1 MKILQVITSLQTGG
15 AEALV
20 CQMIPRFRAMGHQVD
35 LCLFNGMETPLLE
48 QLRKHKDLRVHIL
61 GHSYYN
67 PWYIVK
73 LARIMRDYDVIHTH
87 NSSPQLFVAIANLF
101 CRKKLVT
108 TEHSTNNRKREHPM
122 FSFVDKWMY
131 RQYNSV
137 VCISGIAEDK
147 LREYLR

>member
-15 AEALV
+15 AETLV

-48 QLRKHKDLRVHIL
+48 QLRKHEDVRIL
-61 GHSYYN
+61 VLGRSYYN

-73 LARIMRDYDVIHTH
+73 LASIMRDYDVIHTH

-147 LREYLR
+147 LKEYLR

>member
-1 MKILQVITSLQTGG
+1 M
-15 AEALV
+15 
-20 CQMIPRFRAMGHQVD
+20 CQMIPRFRAIGHQVD
-35 LCLFNGMETPLLE
+35 LCLFNGVETPLLE
-48 QLRKHKDLRVHIL
+48 QLRKHEDVRIHVL
-61 GHSYYN
+61 GRSYYN

-108 TEHSTNNRKREHPM
+108 TEHSTNNRKREQGGILRLA
-122 FSFVDKWMY
+122 DRWMY

-137 VCISGIAEDK
+137 VCISDIAEEK
-147 LREYLR
+147 LKEYLR

>member
-1 MKILQVITSLQTGG
+1 M
-15 AEALV
+15 

-35 LCLFNGMETPLLE
+35 LCLFNGMETPLLAK
-48 QLRKHKDLRVHIL
+48 LRKHGDVKVYVL

-67 PWYIVK
+67 PWYVVK
-73 LARIMRDYDVIHTH
+73 LARIMRGYDVIHTH

-101 CRKKLVT
+101 CNKKLVT
-108 TEHSTNNRKREHPM
+108 TEHSTNNRKREHPV

-137 VCISGIAEDK
+137 VCISGIAENK
-147 LREYLR
+147 LKEYLG

>member
-15 AEALV
+15 AETLV

-35 LCLFNGMETPLLE
+35 LCLFNGLDTPLLE
-48 QLRKHKDLRVHIL
+48 QLRKNEDVKVYFL

-101 CRKKLVT
+101 CHKKLVT

-147 LREYLR
+147 LKEYLR